1 MHTNASCCCTENWA
15 NSLNPSFSI
24 SSWRYTDCCWLL
36 FQGPKLSVCSHLWN
50 VGCCFAFQYSAP
62 SPFTCNYFENTQ
74 MWIPDTSSTF
84 HSFVVKIVGSLQFCC
99 EVGGRWCWTQ
109 CVQSPEVS
117 VTGAGT
123 LDFPIFAHE
132 NLVVHSLVEDPPINI
147 CTETSQGIKN
157 TPWQVCPCCEQ
168 RAVLQM
174 SDLRRNFQQLLHQK
188 GIFFLLIILRGS
200 KPWCINNNS
209 CLCNVMPQTIKTS
222 RSNLLK

>member
-1 MHTNASCCCTENWA
+1 MHTNASCCCTGNWA

-50 VGCCFAFQYSAP
+50 MGCCFAFQYSAP

-99 EVGGRWCWTQ
+99 EVGGRWCCTQ

-117 VTGAGT
+117 ATGAGT
-123 LDFPIFAHE
+123 LDFPILARD
-132 NLVVHSLVEDPPINI
+132 NLVVHSLVQDPPINI
-147 CTETSQGIKN
+147 CTETSQGIKI
-157 TPWQVCPCCEQ
+157 PFDKSVL
-168 RAVLQM
+168 AVNRELFFRWVT
-174 SDLRRNFQQLLHQK
+174 SG
-188 GIFFLLIILRGS
+188 GIFSNCYIKRGFSFYLSFSEAQSRGASIITHVCVMWCH
-200 KPWCINNNS
+200 KP
-209 CLCNVMPQTIKTS
+209 
-222 RSNLLK
+222 